1 MADAGHI
8 ELVRDRLERWN
19 DWRRKNT
26 RIIPDLSGADL
37 SEIDLAGANLAR
49 ADLTAARLSGTNL
62 SGANLS
68 RARLFRADLS
78 QADLSRANLFKTNLC
93 QADLGGANLNRADLT
108 SALLIRAN
116 LSGASLLDA
125 CLNDA
130 NLGQASLFR
139 SRLDKAV
146 LRRTSFFKSD
156 LTGADFT
163 GADLAGANFQE
174 AVLEETSLVRANAAG
189 ANLCFA
195 TLLRANLEGAV
206 LDNCAVYGASLWEV
220 RTEGASQRDLDIM
233 PAQQPVLSVDSLQTA
248 QLVGMLLHHR
258 QARDEV
264 FAVTLNTA
272 LVIGRFPGE
281 RKAVLAAVKE
291 APPEGRLLAPGPGL
305 RLARFGRQ
313 ERDRQD
319 PGRHVPVHRRRPE
332 RRPAHRR
339 DPGRGRPFP
348 AVHPHP
354 ADRPG
359 GRGAGRGPALSQVP
373 LGPAL
378 LALPRS
384 VRPGRPVRAGR
395 PGPGRAE
402 GGRDPPEDELRRLGP
417 SLTFRLVIDSGR
429 KE

>member
-62 SGANLS
+62 GGANLS

-156 LTGADFT
+156 LTGADFS

-174 AVLEETSLVRANAAG
+174 AVLEETSLARANAAG

-291 APPEGRLLAPGPGL
+291 ALRKGGYSPLVLDFDLPGSGDKNEIVKTLGRLSRLIVADLTEDLRIAETLDAVVHFLPSVPIQPIGRAGEEPADGRHYPKFRWVLPFWAYRGEQDLA
-305 RLARFGRQ
+305 ARFGPDVLAPAEQRAAELRQ
-313 ERDRQD
+313 KT
-319 PGRHVPVHRRRPE
+319 
-332 RRPAHRR
+332 
-339 DPGRGRPFP
+339 
-348 AVHPHP
+348 
-354 ADRPG
+354 
-359 GRGAGRGPALSQVP
+359 
-373 LGPAL
+373 
-378 LALPRS
+378 
-384 VRPGRPVRAGR
+384 
-395 PGPGRAE
+395 GPGA
-402 GGRDPPEDELRRLGP
+402 
-417 SLTFRLVIDSGR
+417 
-429 KE
+429 